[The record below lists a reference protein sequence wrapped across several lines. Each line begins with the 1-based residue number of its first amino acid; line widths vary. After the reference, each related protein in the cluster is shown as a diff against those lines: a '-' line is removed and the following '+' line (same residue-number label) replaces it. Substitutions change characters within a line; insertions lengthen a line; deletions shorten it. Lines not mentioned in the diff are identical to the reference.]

1 MKEAK
6 VKHTKFNLFVWRRLP
21 ECKEMVK
28 VITASMDA
36 KLSWRERLLL
46 KIHLLSCD
54 PCVNFLKQLKL
65 IRAVLRVGGD
75 KKLGQVDSELKL
87 SDDSRARMKRALETT
102 NPGI

>member
-36 KLSWRERLLL
+36 KLSWREWLLL

-65 IRAVLRVGGD
+65 IRTVLRIGGD
-75 KKLGQVDSELKL
+75 KLGQVESEVKL
-87 SDDSRARMKRALETT
+87 SEDSRARMKRALETT